1 MSLSDC
7 SAIVLLSPVAHA
19 QTSRG
24 TVSGTVSDISGAVI
38 FGIAIELSNVN
49 TGIVRTTVTNP
60 SKIYRLHAVDLG
72 TYRIKISMQGLKGL
86 PLLSLPSNSQCSK
99 CFFDR
104 ALALN
109 IESLPRIPARTLCQI
124 AGQRGINIRVGQR
137 FFGLCQRSVILEL
150 SNSVSPLTELGIT
163 YLIIRILRFP

>member
-109 IESLPRIPARTLCQI
+109 IESLPASP
-124 AGQRGINIRVGQR
+124 
-137 FFGLCQRSVILEL
+137 LEL
-150 SNSVSPLTELGIT
+150 YVK
-163 YLIIRILRFP
+163 LRASAG